1 MHSFNSKKFSPTQSS
16 NSFSLFKIETNS
28 FKKRL
33 APLIYSS
40 SPKLF
45 GIIFINCSGTR
56 CTASISSRLTFLM
69 FINSSFA
76 FISLSKV
83 IWMPSFF
90 PFGLYVNR
98 LRKVAKEF
106 CAFHDVAD
114 IVHILLALRLVGHV
128 HDEPCIAVVKV
139 VLRRNCVADSFIRA
153 DRIANRLM
161 PIWMTLFCCV
171 SVLMASACVL

>member
-1 MHSFNSKKFSPTQSS
+1 M
-16 NSFSLFKIETNS
+16 
-28 FKKRL
+28 
-33 APLIYSS
+33 
-40 SPKLF
+40 
-45 GIIFINCSGTR
+45 IFINCSGTR

-83 IWMPSFF
+83 IWMPS
-90 PFGLYVNR
+90 LYVNR

-106 CAFHDVAD
+106 RAFHDVAD